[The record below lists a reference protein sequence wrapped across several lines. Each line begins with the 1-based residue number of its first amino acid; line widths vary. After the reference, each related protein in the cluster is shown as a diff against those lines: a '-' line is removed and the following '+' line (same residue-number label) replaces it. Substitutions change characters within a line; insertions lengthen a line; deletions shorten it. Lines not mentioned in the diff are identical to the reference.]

1 MLTDINHWQ
10 EAARAHGEFFA
21 DIRPA
26 CTFVEVKGFI
36 HPEWLIEI
44 EADCIRHKP

>member
-1 MLTDINHWQ
+1 M
-10 EAARAHGEFFA
+10 FA

-36 HPEWLIEI
+36 DRGWLVEL
-44 EADCIRHKP
+44 EADCVAETGT